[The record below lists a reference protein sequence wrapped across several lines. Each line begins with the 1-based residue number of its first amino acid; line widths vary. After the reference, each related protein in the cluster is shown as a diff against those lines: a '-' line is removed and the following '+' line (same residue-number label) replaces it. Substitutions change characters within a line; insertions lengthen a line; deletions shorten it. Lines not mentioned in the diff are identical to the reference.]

1 MATDRTL
8 GPASPNNAITTETVS
23 GEIQAG
29 PLNTNFGN
37 LEIAVETHLHGLNAQ
52 VGWDSMKSNFRPP
65 DTGDSSNRWRM
76 VCAATS
82 YTVVGGGGSKVITFA
97 TDADQGDPSFT
108 TAPCV
113 TVTIE
118 GVAADI
124 GWIANLG
131 NGTVTTSGFQVDI
144 VEDDGG
150 THTEAVEI
158 HWIAYGKVA

>member
-76 VCAATS
+76 VCGKETIVIAGGQNSKAAT
-82 YTVVGGGGSKVITFA
+82 ITFA
-97 TDADQGDPSFT
+97 SDADQGDPSFSAAPRVVATIYGASVGYAIVTDIASSSTATITIYELNGGT
-108 TAPCV
+108 T
-113 TVTIE
+113 
-118 GVAADI
+118 G
-124 GWIANLG
+124 
-131 NGTVTTSGFQVDI
+131 GTVQV
-144 VEDDGG
+144 
-150 THTEAVEI
+150 
-158 HWIAYGKVA
+158 HWMAYGKVA